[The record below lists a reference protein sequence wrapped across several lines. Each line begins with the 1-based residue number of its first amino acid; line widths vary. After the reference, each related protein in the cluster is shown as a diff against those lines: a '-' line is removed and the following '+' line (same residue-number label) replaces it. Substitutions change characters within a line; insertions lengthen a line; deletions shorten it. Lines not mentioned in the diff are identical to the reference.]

1 MNVNVLGCGIMG
13 QQIAGLL
20 AAGGFDVHVYARSEL
35 SEATL
40 ARKVKLVQRQLGLKD
55 RPVGAMKVVHSID
68 ELPDSLTIESITE
81 DLGAKQSL
89 YREFRKSHKAA
100 FFSNTSSYSPQEI
113 ADDVQGLHFFNPIGM
128 RLVELHLSAP
138 ERDATLER
146 LLQFFGDSEFVI
158 VNVEDNRGYIGN
170 YLLFTAI
177 ANMLKLL
184 ERFKYSFA
192 EIEKVYAK
200 LFPGQ
205 DLVAIIDIV
214 GVDTTLHIINN
225 LRQQDDSIYLPQTL
239 LAAHEQ
245 NILGKKNGT
254 SFRALLS

>member
-1 MNVNVLGCGIMG
+1 MSVNVLGCGIMG

-55 RPVGAMKVVHSID
+55 RPVGAMRVVHSID

-89 YREFRKSHKAA
+89 YREFRKSHKPARNCRRRTRSA
-100 FFSNTSSYSPQEI
+100 
-113 ADDVQGLHFFNPIGM
+113 FFNPIGM

-214 GVDTTLHIINN
+214 GVDTTLHIIHN
-225 LRQQDDSIYLPQTL
+225 LRQHDDSIYLPQTL

-254 SFRALLS
+254 TFRSLLL